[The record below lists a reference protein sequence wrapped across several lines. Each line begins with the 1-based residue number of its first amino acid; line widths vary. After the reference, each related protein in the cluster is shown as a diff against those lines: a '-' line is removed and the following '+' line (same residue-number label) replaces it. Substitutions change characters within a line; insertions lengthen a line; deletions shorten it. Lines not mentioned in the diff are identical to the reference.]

1 MEPTAWV
8 IVIEWEQFRLL
19 ELNRI
24 RQRMAF
30 PVLIDLRN
38 IYSGEK
44 MEGPG
49 LHVGIGRSVLRRAV
63 RLLSGPGD
71 SPGSEFVQILSPGAQ
86 PFAVR
91 SPPIGSIIP
100 RKKQ

>member
-1 MEPTAWV
+1 V

-19 ELNRI
+19 DLNRI

-71 SPGSEFVQILSPGAQ
+71 TPGSEFVQILSPWCPTICSPIATHWQ
-86 PFAVR
+86 HYSEEETVR
-91 SPPIGSIIP
+91 
-100 RKKQ
+100 